1 MIKYE
6 KKTKKY
12 EKIIDFRINSDYNN
26 TCKVDKGFTNLGK
39 EKRFLKRTD
48 KKNQDKQQ
56 RKEDIK
62 FYIQVGTFII
72 LIIDKILSWF

>member
-1 MIKYE
+1 MY
-6 KKTKKY
+6 
-12 EKIIDFRINSDYNN
+12 
-26 TCKVDKGFTNLGK
+26 TCKVDKGFTNLRK

>member
-1 MIKYE
+1 M
-6 KKTKKY
+6 
-12 EKIIDFRINSDYNN
+12 
-26 TCKVDKGFTNLGK
+26 
-39 EKRFLKRTD
+39 KRTE